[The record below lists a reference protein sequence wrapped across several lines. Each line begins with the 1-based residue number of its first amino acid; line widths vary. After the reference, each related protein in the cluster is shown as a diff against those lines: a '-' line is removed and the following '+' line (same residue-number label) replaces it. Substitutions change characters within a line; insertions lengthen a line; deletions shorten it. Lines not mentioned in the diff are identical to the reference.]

1 MEKKVTINGREF
13 TAREPA
19 GYEVDRFIVEF
30 LDDNMQPIREK
41 IPEANVALIKMV
53 FGLSEEEIKQLPN
66 SVYRKL
72 TEEAGNFIVGMNED
86 EQKK

>member
-1 MEKKVTINGREF
+1 MEEVIINGRKF

-19 GYEVDRFIVEF
+19 GYEVDKFIVEF
-30 LDDNMQPIREK
+30 LDDNLQPIKEK

-72 TEEAGNFIVGMNED
+72 TETAGKYIAGISED

>member
-1 MEKKVTINGREF
+1 MEEVIINGKKF

-19 GYEVDRFIVEF
+19 GYEVDKFIVEF
-30 LDDNMQPIREK
+30 LDDNLQPIKEK

-53 FGLSEEEIKQLPN
+53 FGLSEKEIKQLPN
-66 SVYRKL
+66 SIYRKL
-72 TEEAGNFIVGMNED
+72 TEMAGKYIAGISED

>member
-19 GYEVDRFIVEF
+19 GYEVDKFIVEF
-30 LDDNMQPIREK
+30 LDDNLQPIKEK

-53 FGLSEEEIKQLPN
+53 FGLGEEEIKQLPN

-72 TEEAGNFIVGMNED
+72 TEVAGNYIAGLSEG

>member
-1 MEKKVTINGREF
+1 MEEVIINGRKF

-19 GYEVDRFIVEF
+19 GYEVDKFIVEF
-30 LDDNMQPIREK
+30 LDDNLQPIKEK

-53 FGLSEEEIKQLPN
+53 FSLSEEEIKELPN

-72 TEEAGNFIVGMNED
+72 TEIAGKYIAGLSED